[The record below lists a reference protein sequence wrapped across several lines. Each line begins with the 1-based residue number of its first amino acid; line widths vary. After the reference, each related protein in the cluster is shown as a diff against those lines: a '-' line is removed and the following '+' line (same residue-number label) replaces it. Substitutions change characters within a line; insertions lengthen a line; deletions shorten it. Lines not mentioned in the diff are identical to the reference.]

1 MTSNPMKVCAVIAAA
16 VWLGGCAMPVLPS
29 GDAEVPLPTG
39 VAPAADLRGA
49 YRAALCARPAMAGDA
64 CAQTLYR
71 FAGEVPA
78 AAPSPAIADRYRL
91 LFVPGFLASCFTS
104 IHTFADVVAA
114 AREAGFAVDELRAGG
129 RDSVA
134 ANARGLADQIARLPS
149 DGRRLVVIAH
159 SKGAA
164 DILEAIVRQ
173 PGLAARIEAIIGVAG
188 AFGGS
193 PLADSLAFAYR
204 VTLGAF
210 PFTVCGPGE
219 GDPLADLEPARRRA
233 WWAAHEHA
241 IRVPIYSLVTV
252 PTPDRMS
259 AMLLLPRA
267 ILAAHSRY
275 NDGMLLAADQLAPGG
290 RLLGVVNAD
299 HVSAAIPYP
308 PGLPWVLWFTT
319 APFPRAD
326 VVLAAIDVVAAQSAA
341 AAVAPAVR

>member
-1 MTSNPMKVCAVIAAA
+1 MMSIATRMRFPLAIVLA
-16 VWLGGCAMPVLPS
+16 LGGCAMPVLPS
-29 GDAEVPLPTG
+29 GEVDVPLPAEM
-39 VAPAADLRGA
+39 APAIDLRGA
-49 YRAALCARPAMAGDA
+49 YRAALCARPGLTGSA

-78 AAPSPAIADRYRL
+78 AAPPAAVAARYRL

-104 IHTFADVVAA
+104 LHTFADVVAA

-129 RDSVA
+129 RDSIA
-134 ANARGLADQIARLPS
+134 ANARGLAEQIARLPP

-164 DILEAIVRQ
+164 DILEMLVAQ
-173 PGLAARIEAIIGVAG
+173 PGLAARIDAIVGVTG

-204 VTLGAF
+204 VTFGAY
-210 PFTVCGPGE
+210 PFEACAEGE
-219 GDPLADLEPARRRA
+219 GDPMADLEPVRRRA
-233 WWAAHEHA
+233 WWAAHGQA
-241 IRVPIYSLVTV
+241 IRVPVYSLVTV
-252 PTPDRMS
+252 PTPDRIS
-259 AMLLLPRA
+259 AMLLLPQA
-267 ILAAHSRY
+267 LLGGHSRY

-308 PGLPWVLWFTT
+308 PELPWVLWFTT
-319 APFPRAD
+319 AQFPRAD
-326 VVLAAIDVVAAQSAA
+326 VVLAAIDVVAAQSATGA
-341 AAVAPAVR
+341 GAPAVR